1 MRKRGGTGRLQ
12 SMSDIFLNCTGYPC
26 SKAEVKKAQSRLK
39 HKMQLNDT
47 AVFRHPV
54 TFTTANSGYSVTDM
68 ILGLFF
74 ALCGVTI
81 GGCFAYYY
89 WKKRR
94 HRQRILRIF
103 G

>member
-1 MRKRGGTGRLQ
+1 MRR
-12 SMSDIFLNCTGYPC
+12 
-26 SKAEVKKAQSRLK
+26 AEAKLK
-39 HKMQLNDT
+39 QPKMETNDT
-47 AVFRHPV
+47 VVVAGHPV
-54 TFTTANSGYSVTDM
+54 AVTTANSGYSVTDM
-68 ILGLFF
+68 VLGLFF

-81 GGCFAYYY
+81 AGCFGYYY